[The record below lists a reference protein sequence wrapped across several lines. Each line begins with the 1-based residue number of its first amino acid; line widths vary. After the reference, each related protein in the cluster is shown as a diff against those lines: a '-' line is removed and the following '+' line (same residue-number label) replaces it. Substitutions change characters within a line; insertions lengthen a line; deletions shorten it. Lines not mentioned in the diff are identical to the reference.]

1 MIINTHIPMERK
13 RYYLVVQT
21 TYDRAKNHPRF
32 WGRTRIIDG
41 TFDGT
46 KEQASM
52 MLACHL
58 ISRSDSYVWS
68 DDNKDVIY
76 GRDSLF
82 SVGEMK
88 YCDDGICWQY
98 LAADE
103 MNESDAKL
111 AYDDC
116 MMSDA
121 DEAYVLDKFDRF
133 AFTEVE

>member
-1 MIINTHIPMERK
+1 MERK
-13 RYYLVVQT
+13 RYYLIAQT
-21 TYDRAKNHPRF
+21 TYDRAKNHRRF
-32 WGRTRIIDG
+32 MGRTRIIDG
-41 TFDGT
+41 AFDGT

-58 ISRSDSYVWS
+58 MSRAESYVWS
-68 DDNKDVIY
+68 DDNKDVLY
-76 GRDSLF
+76 GRDGLF
-82 SVGEMK
+82 SLGEMK

-116 MMSDA
+116 MMSDQ
-121 DEAYVLDKFDRF
+121 DEAYVMDKFDGFMWLEER
-133 AFTEVE
+133 